1 MTFAVSGA
9 AAGGEGGAL
18 GSVGVSFR
26 VEAKSSKKAV
36 EWLEVAFEGSA
47 IESARVSGLKAKEK
61 GAEKA
66 PSKRTGIR
74 VPVTDAFAPVALTVK
89 ITYKVEGSDKVVTL
103 DGVVA
108 LRAASLI
115 VATKLETEA
124 YRALMT
130 GVGATM
136 PTANAAVPLLPAG
149 GDATLAAV
157 LGVLRCFQVAGSPKH
172 SILYGKTL
180 AGGDFMTLAKIDDA
194 TSTIQLT
201 VKSTAEHAASIL
213 KEISDTIA
221 LAGAAKS
228 EE

>member
-1 MTFAVSGA
+1 VTFAVSGA